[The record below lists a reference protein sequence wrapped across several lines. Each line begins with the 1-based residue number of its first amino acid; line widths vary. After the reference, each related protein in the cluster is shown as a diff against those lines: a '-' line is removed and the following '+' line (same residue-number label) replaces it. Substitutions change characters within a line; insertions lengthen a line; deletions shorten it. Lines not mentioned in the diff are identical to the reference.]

1 MLRHCGNISG
11 METVGRRGTGFPE
24 SAAFWCLSKPV
35 PSNRNHS
42 TNVNFLA
49 WYSIEGPHRAWWTLR
64 ILPDV
69 IRFHRCRRRGFASF
83 YPERSLF
90 PRKPSTDPLRNIPF
104 VSRER
109 LRIPANGRHGDGRR
123 RNKEAKCSSKSDRS
137 IEREVYSSGLWPSS
151 LAVEE
156 RNGAALSAWAVG
168 SPVLTRHISYLN
180 PPTRCISLGPVRFLR
195 RGKIS
200 NGPLVYAAATYEF
213 SYLAEITFG

>member
-1 MLRHCGNISG
+1 M
-11 METVGRRGTGFPE
+11 VD
-24 SAAFWCLSKPV
+24 A
-35 PSNRNHS
+35 SN
-42 TNVNFLA
+42 LA
-49 WYSIEGPHRAWWTLR
+49 
-64 ILPDV
+64 
-69 IRFHRCRRRGFASF
+69 
-83 YPERSLF
+83 
-90 PRKPSTDPLRNIPF
+90 
-104 VSRER
+104 
-109 LRIPANGRHGDGRR
+109 R
-123 RNKEAKCSSKSDRS
+123 RNKVSSLSSTGIRVFLPRTLPLPSETEHRSSQEYSFRFAREITNPGERTSRRWPASKQRSKMFIEIGS